1 MTTHQGKQLVK
12 TKHLKESDRLSFTE
26 ALKNSNAVRAESV
39 VVKKPLLNLAIVT
52 TLIVGI
58 VIGMIW
64 ARAQEAN
71 REYLNSTIAGDR

>member
-1 MTTHQGKQLVK
+1 MTQHQRKQLEK
-12 TKHLKESDRLSFTE
+12 SGHLKFTE
-26 ALKNSNAVRAESV
+26 AIKNSNAVRAESV
-39 VVKKPLLNLAIVT
+39 VVKKPILKLAIVT

-71 REYLNSTIAGDR
+71 REYLKASIAGDL

>member
-1 MTTHQGKQLVK
+1 MRLFPRKQLVK
-12 TKHLKESDRLSFTE
+12 SGHLEATNYKFTE
-26 ALKNSNAVRAESV
+26 AIKNSNAVRAESV
-39 VVKKPLLNLAIVT
+39 VVKKPILKLAIVT

>member
-12 TKHLKESDRLSFTE
+12 SDHLKESDRLSFTE

-39 VVKKPLLNLAIVT
+39 VVKKPILKLAIVT

-71 REYLNSTIAGDR
+71 RAHLNSTIAGDR